1 MTTPTT
7 FLADRLSELDRDALQ
22 SLASSAGVELKT
34 ARRAAAGEPI
44 KAVDALKLY
53 AARGYD
59 PVTFDQIPRKTVG
72 AFNHQTLALFLNGHM
87 RVARL
92 RVHKVAD
99 AMQVSTRVLQ
109 AMLEANPVNINNV
122 VKACRYL
129 GLSPFSCCDQVVK
142 QAA

>member
-1 MTTPTT
+1 MTPAA
-7 FLADRLSELDRDALQ
+7 FLADRLSELDRDALK
-22 SLASSAGVELKT
+22 SLASVADVELKT

-44 KAVDALKLY
+44 KAADALKLY

-59 PVTFDQIPRKTVG
+59 PVTFEQIPRKAIG
-72 AFNHQTLALFLNGHM
+72 SFNHQTLALFLNGHM

-92 RVHKVAD
+92 RVHKVAA

-129 GLSPFSCCDQVVK
+129 GFSPFACCDQPVK